1 MVKNR
6 VKIEEYMRYMDDG
19 RSFLHPFKA
28 GWRWVDGGL
37 KYKEAWRV
45 EDKHKTG
52 QQITE
57 EILRNSMQEIY
68 PSLKFTTEVGEGEE
82 NWLPT
87 LDIKLRVE
95 KTNTISFQYFEKPTT
110 SNTMVQKRTAL
121 SENSKNQILANEL
134 VRRLANLDERQENS
148 AVECVIDRF
157 AKKALTSG

>member
-1 MVKNR
+1 MVVAEVVKIIAEVMFTNHLYTFGGQVYRQKRGGPIGLRGTCALARLMMCNWDRLWVNLMVKNR

-57 EILRNSMQEIY
+57 EILGNSMQEVY

-82 NWLPT
+82 N
-87 LDIKLRVE
+87 
-95 KTNTISFQYFEKPTT
+95 
-110 SNTMVQKRTAL
+110 
-121 SENSKNQILANEL
+121 
-134 VRRLANLDERQENS
+134 
-148 AVECVIDRF
+148 
-157 AKKALTSG
+157 